1 MKVKA
6 GVLAALGTV
15 VFVAAAAP
23 ASAQTRACGP
33 GELGDA
39 RVPAEAD
46 GESVGRVDRALVA
59 GRRYRV
65 ERVIELAIGR
75 YPDSSPY
82 RQSNAKE
89 GSIVVTAPPGVTLTE
104 LPETSGF
111 RGGYEFTAPRARSL
125 TLTVTWIQELQA
137 QSGASAGECQ
147 ATGTITLP
155 IFTLQ
160 LARVSL
166 VRYVRHR
173 IFRVAPGQFAVS
185 DDFFQLAVTPAAE
198 PRDPAPIYVVLRVRR
213 GRARAPSATGPVFRR
228 VRLDRLRTINTA
240 GMSVDNDFLEGPN
253 DTSRPA
259 VNVGLGA
266 FVRQGQTVRFGF
278 SIEIT
283 QRGRRLGGMRSGAI
297 CRIRF
302 SSRANR
308 RFRACTPIGFARRP

>member
-1 MKVKA
+1 MNVKA
-6 GVLAALGTV
+6 GLLAAVGVALL
-15 VFVAAAAP
+15 AAAAP
-23 ASAQTRACGP
+23 ASAQTRVWGP

-46 GESVGRVDRALVA
+46 GESVGSVDRALVA
-59 GRRYRV
+59 GRKYRV
-65 ERVIELAIGR
+65 ERVIELALGR
-75 YPDSSPY
+75 YPESSPY

-89 GSIVVTAPPGVTLTE
+89 GSIVVTAPAGVTLRE

-111 RGGYEFTAPRARSL
+111 RGGYEFTAPRAQSL

-137 QSGASAGECQ
+137 DSGSSAGECQ

-155 IFTLQ
+155 IFTLK

-173 IFRVAPGQFAVS
+173 IFSVARGQFAVS

-228 VRLDRLRTINTA
+228 VRLDRLHTINTA
-240 GMSVDNDFLEGPN
+240 GMSVDSDFVDGPN

-259 VNVGLGA
+259 LTVGLGGS
-266 FVRQGQTVRFGF
+266 VREGRTVRFGF

-308 RFRACTPIGFARRP
+308 RFRACTPVGFAKHP